1 MSFVSFLKRNLAC
14 IKLGIVTRFAYPID
28 FLMGI
33 LVFPLASFAV
43 EAAFWMGLFHA
54 SGSDTFGGFTAPY
67 YISYLLWLM
76 LQLGGI
82 NWRIERAMIAE
93 INSGAVN
100 ALLLRPS
107 SFFEFHLGAYLAQ
120 KLLCAA
126 LMTPMIIGIAYW
138 WNLPFHL
145 ERLAPALFMGV
156 CYLIALFSL
165 HFAVASMAFFL
176 DHVYSLNNTKNMI
189 IWFLTGELFPLD
201 LLPSPLKE
209 YVIALPF
216 SCGTYLPAAYLSGRI
231 TTAEFTQGFISLAVG
246 AVVFGLLARFVWR
259 RGLRRYS
266 GTGA

>member
-28 FLMGI
+28 FMMGI
-33 LVFPLASFAV
+33 LVIPLATFAV
-43 EAAFWMGLFHA
+43 EAAFWMGIFNA
-54 SGSDTFGGFTAPY
+54 SGMETFGGFTAPY
-67 YISYLLWLM
+67 YLSYLLWLV
-76 LQLGGI
+76 LQLGSL
-82 NWRIERAMIAE
+82 NWRFERAMIAE

-100 ALLLRPS
+100 ALLLRPG
-107 SFFEFHLGAYLAQ
+107 SFYEFHLGKYMGQ

-126 LMTPMIIGIAYW
+126 LMTPVIIAIAYW
-138 WNLPFHL
+138 WQLPFYI
-145 ERLAPALFMGV
+145 ERLPAALLMGV
-156 CYLIALFSL
+156 CYAAVFFSL

-209 YVIALPF
+209 YAIALPF
-216 SCGTYLPAAYLSGRI
+216 SCGTYLPAAYMSGRI
-231 TTAEFTQGFISLAVG
+231 STAQFSQGFVSLAIG
-246 AVVFGLLARFVWR
+246 AMVFGLLARFIWQ
-259 RGLRRYS
+259 RGLRSYG